1 MILNKYVLVGVLLIS
16 GFLSHAENQQ
26 FVISTQKSFLRD
38 KPSFLGKSI
47 GPANYGT
54 KITVLKRAGG
64 WCQIKLNSQIG
75 WVHQSSVQDSYY
87 ILKDI
92 GRGEAASKGTY
103 KDEVVSAGKGFSPEY
118 ESMMKSQ
125 NANLKYSTVDQIE
138 TYKISVESLVK
149 FGINGGLNSEIL
161 K

>member
-1 MILNKYVLVGVLLIS
+1 MILNKLVLVGFLIFA
-16 GFLSHAENQQ
+16 GFSASAENQQ

-47 GPANYGT
+47 APANYGT
-54 KITVLKRAGG
+54 KITLLKRSGS
-64 WCQIKLNSQIG
+64 WCQIKISNQIG
-75 WVHQSSVQDSYY
+75 WVHQSSIQDSYY

-125 NANLKYSTVDQIE
+125 NANLKYSSVDQIE
-138 TYKISVESLVK
+138 AYKISVESLVK
-149 FGINGGLNSEIL
+149 FGLTGGLNSEIL